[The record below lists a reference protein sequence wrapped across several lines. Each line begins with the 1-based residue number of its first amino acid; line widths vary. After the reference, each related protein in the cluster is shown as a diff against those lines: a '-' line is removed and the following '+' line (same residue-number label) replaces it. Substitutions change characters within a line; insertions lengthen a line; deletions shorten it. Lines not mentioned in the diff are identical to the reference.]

1 MKQIFRTSDLDVCRD
16 GKTLVTE
23 KLQELIDLAAQA
35 RGIALLEKGTSMVRE
50 STGGINTGAKTR
62 RAACEKSMMRKDFAG
77 PVIMTV

>member
-35 RGIALLEKGTSMVRE
+35 RGIALLEKGTYL
-50 STGGINTGAKTR
+50 T
-62 RAACEKSMMRKDFAG
+62 AALYLKSHMGTA
-77 PVIMTV
+77 V

>member
-35 RGIALLEKGTSMVRE
+35 RGIALLEKGTYL
-50 STGGINTGAKTR
+50 T
-62 RAACEKSMMRKDFAG
+62 AALYLKSHMELQFEEELCFWEPRMKSSIR
-77 PVIMTV
+77 